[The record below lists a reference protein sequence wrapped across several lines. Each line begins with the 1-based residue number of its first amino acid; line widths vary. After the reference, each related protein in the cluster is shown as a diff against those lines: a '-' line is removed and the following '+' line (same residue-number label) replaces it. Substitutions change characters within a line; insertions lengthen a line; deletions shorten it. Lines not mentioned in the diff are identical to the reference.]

1 MLRSMTGFGAA
12 SIAHEG
18 RTLRAEVRAVN
29 HRFLQLKLRVP
40 GEFGFLEAEIEKAV
54 RARVERG
61 ALSLSVHVSGA
72 GAGRAP
78 RVDFAA
84 AARYRAE
91 LERLARENG
100 LDPRVDLATLIGL
113 PGVLAAEFDELELER
128 EGRDVLALVAR
139 AVDALEEMRAREG
152 EAMARD
158 LLRSADAI
166 AELAL
171 RIAERVPQAVA
182 EQHAALK
189 LRVAE
194 LLDGRPAPSDADLAR
209 ELALLADRSD
219 VNEELARLASH
230 IEQLRHL
237 LARPGPVGRQL
248 DFLVQEF
255 LREANTIGSK
265 AGDAQIA
272 HRVVE
277 LKTWIERLRE
287 QVQNVE

>member
-1 MLRSMTGFGAA
+1 MTGFGAA
-12 SIAHEG
+12 SIAREG

-40 GEFGFLEAEIEKAV
+40 GEFGFLEPEIEKAV

-61 ALSLSVHVSGA
+61 ALSLSVHTSGA
-72 GAGRAP
+72 GGGRAP
-78 RVDFAA
+78 RVDFEA
-84 AARYRAE
+84 AARYRVE

-100 LDPRVDLATLIGL
+100 LEPRLDLATLVGL
-113 PGVLAAEFDELELER
+113 PGVLSAEFDELELER
-128 EGRDVLALVAR
+128 EGRDVLALVTQ
-139 AVDALEEMRAREG
+139 AVDALEEMRTREG
-152 EAMARD
+152 LALARD
-158 LLRSADAI
+158 LSRSADAV

-171 RIAERVPQAVA
+171 RIAERVPTAVS

-265 AGDAQIA
+265 AGDAQVA

>member
-1 MLRSMTGFGAA
+1 MTGFGAA
-12 SIAHEG
+12 SIARQG
-18 RTLRAEVRAVN
+18 RTLRAELRAVN

-40 GEFGFLEAEIEKAV
+40 TEFGFLEAEIEKVV

-61 ALSLSVHVSGA
+61 ALSLSVHAVGSG
-72 GAGRAP
+72 GARAAH
-78 RVDFAA
+78 VDFAA
-84 AARYRAE
+84 AARYRGE

-100 LDPRVDLATLIGL
+100 IEPRLDLAVLVGL
-113 PGVLAAEFDELELER
+113 PGVLSGEVDELELER
-128 EGRDVLALVAR
+128 EGRDVLALVEQAL
-139 AVDALEEMRAREG
+139 DALEEMRVREG
-152 EAMARD
+152 LAMARD
-158 LLRSADAI
+158 LSRSAEAI
-166 AELAL
+166 GELAE
-171 RIAERVPQAVA
+171 RIAERVPVVVA

-194 LLDGRPAPSDADLAR
+194 LLAERPAPSDADLAR
-209 ELALLADRSD
+209 EIALIADRSD

-230 IEQLRHL
+230 IEQLRVL
-237 LARPGPVGRQL
+237 LERPGPVGRQL